1 MIAASGACRFVAGV
15 GLEEVLS
22 GRCVASALCYLAAV
36 LPRRCVTSPLCYLG
50 AVVSIEHFEKNVF
63 EFHYHA
69 RIMKLKLHHA
79 AF

>member
-1 MIAASGACRFVAGV
+1 MIAGSGACRFVAGV

-22 GRCVASALCYLAAV
+22 GRCV
-36 LPRRCVTSPLCYLG
+36 TSPLCYLA